1 MHRTYSIVAVVS
13 IGDPAVHLGSLM
25 QVNAGYC
32 YDAGLTPPASIKPCN
47 TAPCP
52 AWITTWAVE
61 LWSACVP
68 RYAQLVCH
76 IESPFKRFVD
86 DYCPV
91 TPVYVIGDA
100 CCHVSACRSHCSG
113 GDGTRT
119 CGPGSMT
126 RNVTCVD
133 SSGKQLAASA
143 CQSPQP
149 LSVSDCD
156 LGLCQCSSAEDCVT
170 QLDSDGLSQGA
181 ATHFECLEGE
191 CVCTSG

>member
-1 MHRTYSIVAVVS
+1 
-13 IGDPAVHLGSLM
+13 M

-76 IESPFKRFVD
+76 IESTFKRFVD

-91 TPVYVIGDA
+91 T
-100 CCHVSACRSHCSG
+100 R
-113 GDGTRT
+113 
-119 CGPGSMT
+119 
-126 RNVTCVD
+126 
-133 SSGKQLAASA
+133 
-143 CQSPQP
+143 
-149 LSVSDCD
+149 
-156 LGLCQCSSAEDCVT
+156 
-170 QLDSDGLSQGA
+170 
-181 ATHFECLEGE
+181 
-191 CVCTSG
+191 CVCYQ